1 MSVNT
6 SSIIAGCVAGAA
18 VSFLLTRAW
27 VQSSSAALEKT
38 LMGRVA
44 AGLAAAP
51 AAAAASPK
59 TFPPVARA
67 ENQKRILITGG
78 AGFVG
83 SNLVDVLMQQVRAR
97 ARPPPAAVGHL
108 RWARLAVARAPLS
121 LTAPSPPAPTPCRP
135 VPAQG
140 HIVYVMDNLFTG
152 KRKNI
157 EHWIGAWRVGM
168 PGRLL

>member
-1 MSVNT
+1 MSSH
-6 SSIIAGCVAGAA
+6 SSAIVAGCVAGAA

-27 VQSSSAALEKT
+27 VQSSTAALEKT
-38 LMGRVA
+38 LMGRLSA
-44 AGLAAAP
+44 SLAAAP
-51 AAAAASPK
+51 ASPK

-108 RWARLAVARAPLS
+108 RWARQAVARAPLS
-121 LTAPSPPAPTPCRP
+121 LTAPSPPRPHP
-135 VPAQG
+135 VPPCACAGPHCLRDGQPLHGQAQ
-140 HIVYVMDNLFTG
+140 
-152 KRKNI
+152 
-157 EHWIGAWRVGM
+157 EH
-168 PGRLL
+168 

>member
-97 ARPPPAAVGHL
+97 ARPPPAAVGHPLVCAPGRGARPATLSPRPPPPPPPRAALCL
-108 RWARLAVARAPLS
+108 RRA
-121 LTAPSPPAPTPCRP
+121 T
-135 VPAQG
+135 
-140 HIVYVMDNLFTG
+140 LFT
-152 KRKNI
+152 
-157 EHWIGAWRVGM
+157 
-168 PGRLL
+168 